1 MNPSTHNWI
10 DKYFS
15 EQGKTLH
22 KMESYLEVY
31 NLARKTGFIYGH
43 IVYLHTVKPIDISEW
58 TSEEISKVAL
68 LNTLGRVYC
77 FETNDDSADNFI
89 YHLDQFYSSIY
100 PEKYSVIRKIL
111 PNKKPSLRIEKVI
124 ATRVQT
130 NQNIINKNFSHILT
144 NALLFIDILAFRKYL
159 QKGKLPKNYLTKIE
173 RAIVSIVSL
182 AFKIKS
188 KKSSYDDL
196 LVKLFENSLRFTK
209 FSTVNSDSLDS
220 LELGYFANELERLY
234 LLDLAN
240 MAMFSDNDLGANE
253 FDFLYEL
260 GKILKLSPEIVT
272 KGVESTENFIAKN
285 KKNIPFFNYSNPVKH
300 FYDQTTQTIILLI
313 NRNKRRLIKELSN
326 SKELLILL
334 AKSTRK
340 DLDENE
346 KKIVK
351 KQLLEICKTIP
362 SLTIFLLPGGSLL
375 LPILVKLIPQLL
387 PAAFNEN
394 LEES

>member
-1 MNPSTHNWI
+1 MNPSTQNWI

-15 EQGKTLH
+15 EQGKILH
-22 KMESYLEVY
+22 KMESYAEVY
-31 NLARKTGFIYGH
+31 HIAQKTGFIYGH
-43 IVYLHTVKPIDISEW
+43 TLYLHTVKPIDITEW

-68 LNTLGRVYC
+68 LNTLGRVYS
-77 FETNDDSADNFI
+77 FETNDSSVDNFI
-89 YHLDQFYSSIY
+89 YHLDKFYSSIY
-100 PEKYSVIRKIL
+100 PDKFSVIRKIL
-111 PNKKPSLRIEKVI
+111 PNNKPSLRIEKVI

-130 NQNIINKNFSHILT
+130 NLNIINKNFSHILT
-144 NALLFIDILAFRKYL
+144 NALLFIDVLAFRKYL
-159 QKGKLPKNYLTKIE
+159 QKGKLPKNYLSKIE

-182 AFKIKS
+182 AFKIKA

-209 FSTVNSDSLDS
+209 FSGVNPESLEV

-240 MAMFSDNDLGANE
+240 MAMFSDVQLGENE
-253 FDFLYEL
+253 VEFLFEL

-272 KGVESTENFIAKN
+272 QGITSTKEFIAQN
-285 KKNIPFFNYSNPVKH
+285 RQNIPFFNYSNPVKH
-300 FYDQTTQTIILLI
+300 FYDQTTHGIILLI
-313 NRNKRRLIKELSN
+313 NRNKKRLIKELSN
-326 SKELLILL
+326 SKELLVLL

-375 LPILVKLIPQLL
+375 LPILIKLIPQLL
-387 PAAFNEN
+387 PTAFNEN
-394 LEES
+394 LEEN